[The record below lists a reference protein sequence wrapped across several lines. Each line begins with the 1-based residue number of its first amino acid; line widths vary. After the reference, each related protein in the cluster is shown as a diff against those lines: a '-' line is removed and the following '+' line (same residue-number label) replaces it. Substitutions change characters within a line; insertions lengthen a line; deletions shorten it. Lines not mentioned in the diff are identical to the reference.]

1 MKIVCDNCTT
11 KYQIADEKVSGKAF
25 KIRCKKCGH
34 VIVVNKSP
42 GEPNAAQPQADA
54 GAAPAEA
61 APPAAE
67 PAAGGEAVW
76 HLVIDREQVGPMTAE
91 EVKAKIKGGQVD
103 AETYG

>member
-42 GEPNAAQPQADA
+42 GEPSSAQPQ
-54 GAAPAEA
+54 
-61 APPAAE
+61 
-67 PAAGGEAVW
+67 V
-76 HLVIDREQVGPMTAE
+76 
-91 EVKAKIKGGQVD
+91 
-103 AETYG
+103 